1 MTKGY
6 LLMPKQAARFSSHR
20 FPQRAFSNVA
30 YKEDGIKELA
40 DILPALENMKQELK
54 SALKKETDADISTE
68 IQKAIAKV
76 DKDLLAINRLPDDM
90 KAEDVTKW
98 KGRYDELEKGFD
110 ALQLQFKEL
119 KQTGPINRDNNPF
132 MDSLKAGIAELKNN
146 ILGDGIKGGKFTTEI
161 TLKAVGDMTIAAN
174 LSGAIPNT
182 YRNEIVPVPFEMV
195 HFRSLVNVTPSE
207 TDSYHFYRHSI
218 GEGSIEFQNQELETK
233 AQFDEDLT
241 EVTVNLNYLA
251 GWLRISKKM
260 LRNFK
265 GLQGYLSR
273 WIPERYYE
281 REDTKAYQA
290 LISGATGTPVVGVNI
305 MDSIIRTIGLMKK
318 NKERV
323 TGIVMDG
330 AVWANILT
338 YKGSTS
344 GEYTMPI
351 GVVTIS
357 PTGQLM
363 ILGIPVYT
371 ASWVGGDEILIG
383 DWSMFEII
391 QSEGLSL
398 QFFEQDGTNVRENKI
413 TARIE
418 ACVGFALLRTTAF
431 TVLAIESVS

>member
-1 MTKGY
+1 M
-6 LLMPKQAARFSSHR
+6 S
-20 FPQRAFSNVA
+20 
-30 YKEDGIKELA
+30 KEIKELS
-40 DILPALENMKQELK
+40 DIMPALLDMKEELK
-54 SALKKETDADISTE
+54 VALKKDLTPDVE
-68 IQKAIAKV
+68 IQVKA
-76 DKDLLAINRLPDDM
+76 LLKEAEKTFKAVNGLPDDM
-90 KAEDVTKW
+90 KAEDVKTW
-98 KGRYDELEKGFD
+98 KDKYDLLEKGFD
-110 ALQLQFKEL
+110 SLQTEFKTY
-119 KQTGPINRDNNPF
+119 KQQSPANKSNNPF
-132 MDSLKAGIAELKNN
+132 RDQLSAAIGELKAAVAG
-146 ILGDGIKGGKFTTEI
+146 GSIKGGKFETTIE
-161 TLKAVGDMTIAAN
+161 LKAVGDMTIAAN

-182 YRNEIVPVPFEMV
+182 YRNEIIPVPFEMV

-281 REDTKAYQA
+281 REDTKAYQN
-290 LISGATGTPVVGVNI
+290 LIANASGNPVVGVNI

-338 YKGSTS
+338 YKGATS

-357 PTGQLM
+357 PQGQLM

-371 ASWVGGDEILIG
+371 ASWVGSDEVLVG
-383 DWSMFEII
+383 DWTMFEII

-418 ACVGFALLRTTAF
+418 ACIGFAMLRTTAF
-431 TVLAIESVS
+431 TVLSIESVS

>member
-1 MTKGY
+1 M
-6 LLMPKQAARFSSHR
+6 
-20 FPQRAFSNVA
+20 
-30 YKEDGIKELA
+30 EIKELA

-54 SALKKETDADISTE
+54 TALKKETDADISTE

-76 DKDLLAINRLPDDM
+76 DKDLLAINRLPDDL
-90 KAEDVTKW
+90 KAEDITKW
-98 KGRYDELEKGFD
+98 HGRYVELEKGFD

-119 KQTGPINRDNNPF
+119 KQSGPMNKNSNPF
-132 MDSLKAGIAELKNN
+132 QDSLVAGIAELKNN
-146 ILGDGIKGGKFTTEI
+146 LTDNGIKNKSFTTDI
-161 TLKAVGDMTIAAN
+161 QLKAVGDMTIAAN
-174 LSGAIPNT
+174 LTGAIPNT

-195 HFRSLVNVTPSE
+195 HFRSLVTVTPSE
-207 TDSYHFYRHSI
+207 TDSYHFYRHSV

-251 GWLRISKKM
+251 GWLRISRKM

-290 LISGATGTPVVGVNI
+290 LISGATGLTDTTGTDIV
-305 MDSIIRTIGLMKK
+305 SQIIRTIGLQKK
-318 NKERV
+318 AKYKVN
-323 TGIVMDG
+323 GIVMDG
-330 AVWANILT
+330 AVWAKLLT
-338 YKGSTS
+338 YKASSS
-344 GEYTMPI
+344 GEFTMPI
-351 GVVTIS
+351 GTITIS

-371 ASWVGGDEILIG
+371 ASWVGGDEVLIG
-383 DWSMFEII
+383 DWTSFEIV
-391 QSEGLSL
+391 QSESLSL

-418 ACVGFALLRTTAF
+418 ASIGFAFLQPAAMS
-431 TVLAIESVS
+431 VLAVESVS

>member
-1 MTKGY
+1 M
-6 LLMPKQAARFSSHR
+6 
-20 FPQRAFSNVA
+20 
-30 YKEDGIKELA
+30 DIKEIA

-54 SALKKETDADISTE
+54 TALKKETDADISTE

-76 DKDLLAINRLPDDM
+76 DKDLKAINGLPDDL

-98 KGRYDELEKGFD
+98 HGRYVELEKGFD

-119 KQTGPINRDNNPF
+119 KQSGPMNKNSNPF
-132 MDSLKAGIAELKNN
+132 QDSLVAGIAELKNN
-146 ILGDGIKGGKFTTEI
+146 LTDNGIKNKSFTTDI
-161 TLKAVGDMTIAAN
+161 QLKAVGDMTIAAN
-174 LSGAIPNT
+174 LTGAIPNT
-182 YRNEIVPVPFEMV
+182 YRSEIVPVPFEMV
-195 HFRSLVNVTPSE
+195 HFRSLVTVTPSE
-207 TDSYHFYRHSI
+207 TDSYHFYRHSV

-251 GWLRISKKM
+251 GWLRISRKM

-290 LISGATGTPVVGVNI
+290 LISGATGLTDTTGTDIV
-305 MDSIIRTIGLMKK
+305 SQIIRTIGLQKK
-318 NKERV
+318 AKYKVN
-323 TGIVMDG
+323 GIVMDG
-330 AVWANILT
+330 AVWAKLLT
-338 YKGSTS
+338 YKASSS
-344 GEYTMPI
+344 GEFTMPI
-351 GVVTIS
+351 GTITIS

-371 ASWVGGDEILIG
+371 ASWVGGDEVLIG
-383 DWSMFEII
+383 DWTSFEIV
-391 QSEGLSL
+391 QSESLSL

-418 ACVGFALLRTTAF
+418 ASIGFAFLQPAAMS
-431 TVLAIESVS
+431 VLAVESVS

>member
-1 MTKGY
+1 M
-6 LLMPKQAARFSSHR
+6 
-20 FPQRAFSNVA
+20 
-30 YKEDGIKELA
+30 EIKEIA

-54 SALKKETDADISTE
+54 AALKKETDADVSTE

-76 DKDLLAINRLPDDM
+76 DKDLKAINGLPDDL
-90 KAEDVTKW
+90 KADEITKW
-98 KGRYDELEKGFD
+98 HGRYVELEKGFD

-119 KQTGPINRDNNPF
+119 KQSGPMNKNSNPF
-132 MDSLKAGIAELKNN
+132 QDSLVAGIAELKNN
-146 ILGDGIKGGKFTTEI
+146 LTNDGIKGKSFTTDI
-161 TLKAVGDMTIAAN
+161 QLKAVGDMTIAAN
-174 LSGAIPNT
+174 LTGAIPNT
-182 YRNEIVPVPFEMV
+182 YRTEIVPVPFEMV
-195 HFRSLVNVTPSE
+195 HFRSLVTVTPSE

-251 GWLRISKKM
+251 GWLRISRKM

-290 LISGATGTPVVGVNI
+290 LISGATGLTDTTGTDIV
-305 MDSIIRTIGLMKK
+305 SQIIRTIGLQKK
-318 NKERV
+318 AKYKVN
-323 TGIVMDG
+323 GIVMDG
-330 AVWANILT
+330 AVWAKLLT
-338 YKGSTS
+338 YKASTS
-344 GEYTMPI
+344 GEFTMPI
-351 GVVTIS
+351 GTITIS
-357 PTGQLM
+357 PSGQLM

-371 ASWVGGDEILIG
+371 ASWVGGDEVLIG
-383 DWSMFEII
+383 DWTSFEIV
-391 QSEGLSL
+391 QSESLSL

-418 ACVGFALLRTTAF
+418 ASIGFAFLQPAAMS
-431 TVLAIESVS
+431 VLAVESVS

>member
-1 MTKGY
+1 M
-6 LLMPKQAARFSSHR
+6 
-20 FPQRAFSNVA
+20 
-30 YKEDGIKELA
+30 EIKEIA

-54 SALKKETDADISTE
+54 TALKKETDADISTE

-76 DKDLLAINRLPDDM
+76 DKDLKAINSLPDDL
-90 KAEDVTKW
+90 KAEDITKW
-98 KGRYDELEKGFD
+98 HGRYVELEKGFD

-119 KQTGPINRDNNPF
+119 KQSGPMNKNSNPF
-132 MDSLKAGIAELKNN
+132 QDSLVAGIAELKNN
-146 ILGDGIKGGKFTTEI
+146 LTDNGIKNKSFTTDI
-161 TLKAVGDMTIAAN
+161 QLKAVGDMTIAAN
-174 LSGAIPNT
+174 LTGAIPNT
-182 YRNEIVPVPFEMV
+182 YRSEIVPVPFEMV
-195 HFRSLVNVTPSE
+195 HFRSLVTVTPSE

-251 GWLRISKKM
+251 GWLRISRKM

-290 LISGATGTPVVGVNI
+290 LINGATGLTDTTGTDIV
-305 MDSIIRTIGLMKK
+305 SQIIRTIGLQKK
-318 NKERV
+318 AKYKVN
-323 TGIVMDG
+323 GIVMDG
-330 AVWANILT
+330 AVWAKLLT
-338 YKGSTS
+338 YKASTS
-344 GEYTMPI
+344 GEFTMPI
-351 GVVTIS
+351 GTITIS
-357 PTGQLM
+357 PSGQLM

-371 ASWVGGDEILIG
+371 ASWVGGDEVLIG
-383 DWSMFEII
+383 DWTSFEIV
-391 QSEGLSL
+391 QSESLSL

-418 ACVGFALLRTTAF
+418 ASIGFAFLQPAAMS
-431 TVLAIESVS
+431 VLAVESVS

>member
-1 MTKGY
+1 M
-6 LLMPKQAARFSSHR
+6 
-20 FPQRAFSNVA
+20 
-30 YKEDGIKELA
+30 EIKELA

-54 SALKKETDADISTE
+54 TALKKETDADISTE

-98 KGRYDELEKGFD
+98 HGRYVELEKGFD

-119 KQTGPINRDNNPF
+119 KQSGPMNKNSNPF
-132 MDSLKAGIAELKNN
+132 QDSLTAGIAELKNN
-146 ILGDGIKGGKFTTEI
+146 LTDNGIKNKSFTTDI
-161 TLKAVGDMTIAAN
+161 QLKAVGDMTIAAN
-174 LSGAIPNT
+174 LTGAIPNT
-182 YRNEIVPVPFEMV
+182 YRSEIVPVPFEMV
-195 HFRSLVNVTPSE
+195 HFRSLVTVTPSE

-251 GWLRISKKM
+251 GWLRISRKM

-290 LISGATGTPVVGVNI
+290 LISGATGLTDTTGTDIV
-305 MDSIIRTIGLMKK
+305 SQIIRTIGLQKK
-318 NKERV
+318 AKYKVN
-323 TGIVMDG
+323 GIVMDG
-330 AVWANILT
+330 AVWAKLLT
-338 YKGSTS
+338 YKASTS
-344 GEYTMPI
+344 GEFTMPI
-351 GVVTIS
+351 GTITIS
-357 PTGQLM
+357 PSGQLM

-371 ASWVGGDEILIG
+371 ASWVGGDEVLIG
-383 DWSMFEII
+383 DWTSFEIV
-391 QSEGLSL
+391 QSESLSL

-418 ACVGFALLRTTAF
+418 ASIGFAFLQPAAMS
-431 TVLAIESVS
+431 VLAVESVS

>member
-1 MTKGY
+1 MEIKTI
-6 LLMPKQAARFSSHR
+6 
-20 FPQRAFSNVA
+20 
-30 YKEDGIKELA
+30 EDV
-40 DILPALENMKQELK
+40 LPALKDMQETLK
-54 SALKKETDADISTE
+54 ATLKKELTSDTETE
-68 IQKAIAKV
+68 IKKLLKEAEKTFKAV
-76 DKDLLAINRLPDDM
+76 NGLPDDLPPAEV
-90 KAEDVTKW
+90 KAW
-98 KGRYDELEKGFD
+98 KDKYDKLEKGFD
-110 ALQLQFKEL
+110 DLQLDFKNYKQQSPAGPRGNSFTDGL
-119 KQTGPINRDNNPF
+119 K
-132 MDSLKAGIAELKNN
+132 KAI
-146 ILGDGIKGGKFTTEI
+146 DGFKDAIKGDSINGNSYTAKFD
-161 TLKAVGDMTIAAN
+161 LKAVGDMTIAAN

-182 YRNEIVPVPFEMV
+182 YRDGIVPVPFEMV
-195 HFRSLVNVTPSE
+195 HLRSLVNVTPSE

-241 EVTVNLNYLA
+241 EITVNLKYLA
-251 GWLRISKKM
+251 GWLRISQAM

-281 REDTKAYQA
+281 REDTKGYQA
-290 LISGATGTPVVGVNI
+290 LISAATGTPVVGVNI
-305 MDSIIRTIGLMKK
+305 MDSIIKTIGLMKK

-330 AVWANILT
+330 QVWSNILT

-371 ASWVGGDEILIG
+371 ASWVGGDEVLIG

-398 QFFEQDGTNVRENKI
+398 RFFEQDGTNVRENKI
-413 TARIE
+413 TVRIE
-418 ACVGFALLRTTAF
+418 ACVGFAMLRTTAF
-431 TVLAIESVS
+431 TVLAVETVS

>member
-1 MTKGY
+1 M
-6 LLMPKQAARFSSHR
+6 
-20 FPQRAFSNVA
+20 
-30 YKEDGIKELA
+30 EIKELA

-54 SALKKETDADISTE
+54 TALKKETDADISTE

-98 KGRYDELEKGFD
+98 HGRYVELEKGFD

-119 KQTGPINRDNNPF
+119 KQSGPMNKNSNPF
-132 MDSLKAGIAELKNN
+132 QDSLTAGIAELKNN
-146 ILGDGIKGGKFTTEI
+146 LTDNGIKNKSFTTDI
-161 TLKAVGDMTIAAN
+161 QLKAVGDMTIAAN
-174 LSGAIPNT
+174 LTGAIPNT
-182 YRNEIVPVPFEMV
+182 YRSEIVPVPFEMV
-195 HFRSLVNVTPSE
+195 HFRSLVTVTPSE
-207 TDSYHFYRHSI
+207 TDSYHFYRHSV

-251 GWLRISKKM
+251 GWLRISRKM

-290 LISGATGTPVVGVNI
+290 LISGATGLTDTTGTDIV
-305 MDSIIRTIGLMKK
+305 SQIIRTIGLQKK
-318 NKERV
+318 AKYKVN
-323 TGIVMDG
+323 GIVMDG
-330 AVWANILT
+330 AVWAKLLT
-338 YKGSTS
+338 YKASSS
-344 GEYTMPI
+344 GEFTMPI
-351 GVVTIS
+351 GTITIS

-371 ASWVGGDEILIG
+371 ASWVGGDEVLIG
-383 DWSMFEII
+383 DWTSFEIV
-391 QSEGLSL
+391 QSESLSL

-418 ACVGFALLRTTAF
+418 ASIGFAFLQPAAMS
-431 TVLAIESVS
+431 VLAVESVS

>member
-1 MTKGY
+1 M
-6 LLMPKQAARFSSHR
+6 
-20 FPQRAFSNVA
+20 
-30 YKEDGIKELA
+30 EIKELA
-40 DILPALENMKQELK
+40 DILPALEDMKQELK
-54 SALKKETDADISTE
+54 TALKKETDADISTE

-98 KGRYDELEKGFD
+98 HGRYVELEKGFD

-119 KQTGPINRDNNPF
+119 KQSGPMNKNSNPF
-132 MDSLKAGIAELKNN
+132 QDSLTAGIAELKNN
-146 ILGDGIKGGKFTTEI
+146 LTDNGIKNKSFTTDI
-161 TLKAVGDMTIAAN
+161 QLKAVGDMTIAAN
-174 LSGAIPNT
+174 LTGAIPNT
-182 YRNEIVPVPFEMV
+182 YRSEIVPVPFEMV
-195 HFRSLVNVTPSE
+195 HFRSLVTVTPSE

-251 GWLRISKKM
+251 GWLRISRKM

-290 LISGATGTPVVGVNI
+290 LISGATGLTDTTGTDIV
-305 MDSIIRTIGLMKK
+305 SQIIRTIGLQKK
-318 NKERV
+318 AKYKVN
-323 TGIVMDG
+323 GIVMDG
-330 AVWANILT
+330 AVWAKLLT
-338 YKGSTS
+338 YKASTS
-344 GEYTMPI
+344 GEFTMPI
-351 GVVTIS
+351 GTITIS
-357 PTGQLM
+357 PSGQLM

-371 ASWVGGDEILIG
+371 ASWVGGDEVLIG
-383 DWSMFEII
+383 DWTSFEIV
-391 QSEGLSL
+391 QSESLSL

-418 ACVGFALLRTTAF
+418 ASIGFAFLQPAAMS
-431 TVLAIESVS
+431 VLAVESVS